1 MNRIGSFELNGE
13 QYPLNLSMKATR
25 LISERFGGMENVE
38 EAVKGKSIGEVLG
51 TLSWLLTVLMHQ
63 GFAYCD
69 LTGAERPEKLFKQ
82 EELEVLLQPADIPA
96 IQKAVFGTIASGA
109 AREVETEDGGKNV
122 ETTQG

>member
-51 TLSWLLTVLMHQ
+51 TLSWLLTVIMH
-63 GFAYCD
+63 
-69 LTGAERPEKLFKQ
+69 
-82 EELEVLLQPADIPA
+82 
-96 IQKAVFGTIASGA
+96 KALPIA
-109 AREVETEDGGKNV
+109 T
-122 ETTQG
+122 